1 MLPLLLFV
9 SVVLGLFIR
18 KLTPEERIQLV
29 HKTLALTRSAIAVV
43 RRFATSTPDGC
54 EDFDAALRERTRR
67 TVVMPALL
75 IAWVTLY
82 AVMLLRGS
90 GLDGEQLLLHWGG
103 SVGPRTTN
111 GEWWRLLTAMFV
123 HWGLLH
129 LIADIA
135 GLAQVGRLTERLV
148 GPTTF
153 AFVFIAAGLIAGLRE
168 LSVHPVAVST
178 GASGGVFGVYGLL
191 LATCAWGWVRRS
203 PLTIPVAA
211 LKRLGPGV
219 VVFLV
224 YHLAAEGFTESMTW
238 GTTVGL
244 ACGAILA
251 FGIDEHKPPVR
262 WLCTSMAATLA
273 IIVVFAAPLR
283 GMADV
288 TREMGAVIELE
299 RRTTAAYDAEVVQF
313 RRGRQSAE
321 ALADIAAGIESDVRA
336 TRSSLSAIMNV
347 PPEQQPIVKDALE
360 YLRLREE
367 SWHLRVEGLRKGRL
381 QTLQRADRVES
392 DAKRLFDEV
401 EKFKSGQ
408 VEK

>member
-1 MLPLLLFV
+1 MLLFV
-9 SVVLGLFIR
+9 AVVLGLFIR

-29 HKTLALTRSAIAVV
+29 QTILAWA
-43 RRFATSTPDGC
+43 RFAMTAVRQFATRTPAGC
-54 EDFDAALRERTRR
+54 EDFDAALRERTKR
-67 TVVMPALL
+67 TFVTPALL
-75 IAWVTLY
+75 IAWVMLY
-82 AVMLLRGS
+82 VVMLLRGS

-123 HWGLLH
+123 HWGLVH
-129 LIADIA
+129 LIANVV
-135 GLAQVGRLTERLV
+135 GLAQIGRLTERLV

-153 AFVFIAAGLIAGLRE
+153 AFVFVAAGLISGLRE
-168 LSVHPVAVST
+168 LSVHPVAVSA

-191 LATCAWGWVRRS
+191 IATCAWGWVWRSS

-211 LKRLGPGV
+211 LKRLCPAA
-219 VVFLV
+219 VVFLI
-224 YHLAAEGFTESMTW
+224 YHLAAEGITESMTW
-238 GTTVGL
+238 GTMVGL

-273 IIVVFAAPLR
+273 IIVLFAAPLR

-288 TREMGAVIELE
+288 TREMAAVIELE
-299 RRTTAAYDAEVVQF
+299 RRTATAYDKEVVQF
-313 RRGRQSAE
+313 RRGRHSAE

-336 TRSSLSAIMNV
+336 TRASLSAITNV
-347 PPEQQPIVKDALE
+347 PSEQQPIVKDALE

-381 QTLQRADRVES
+381 PTLQRADRVES

-401 EKFKSGQ
+401 EKFKSGK